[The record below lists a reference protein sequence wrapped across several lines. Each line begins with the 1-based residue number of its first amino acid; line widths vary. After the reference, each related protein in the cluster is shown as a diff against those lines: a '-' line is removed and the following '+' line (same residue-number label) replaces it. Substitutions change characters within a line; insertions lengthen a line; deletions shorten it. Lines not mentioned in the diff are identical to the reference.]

1 MERATVYLE
10 TKPTLGWSRSTG
22 RRMPEGVV
30 ELAWRGTT
38 PVAAVQ
44 LSTIV
49 NLALRTSYCSLLQLT
64 VACRSVGAAGLA
76 EGEDV
81 PTKVV
86 RLFAGRV

>member
-44 LSTIV
+44 LSTIM
-49 NLALRTSYCSLLQLT
+49 NLALRTSYLFP
-64 VACRSVGAAGLA
+64 ASV
-76 EGEDV
+76 DRRMQ
-81 PTKVV
+81 V
-86 RLFAGRV
+86 RWGGGTG